1 MSKKPQY
8 DPEEIRSVSYTHL
21 PTDALR
27 GVPSKRHA
35 VPEAWPP
42 PTKFRNG
49 IWGVGQVV
57 VPYGFAGDEGSGRR
71 VVGPYG
77 CCLLYTSRCV

>member
-1 MSKKPQY
+1 M
-8 DPEEIRSVSYTHL
+8 
-21 PTDALR
+21 
-27 GVPSKRHA
+27 GRHA

-42 PTKFRNG
+42 PTKFRAE

-77 CCLLYTSRCV
+77 CGAGSAQRRGGRIGFDVSSHWGE